1 MEPLTTAL
9 LVGGGAK
16 LGSAILGAFGS
27 ANAGR
32 EQRRAI
38 NRATGEINK
47 GYDQA
52 MGYNQPLLDIGM
64 GGLEDW
70 SALAGQGVEDPRG
83 FTYDKNVMDFLSP
96 AMQYEQQS
104 ALNALQGSAL
114 AQGTLNSGATQKKA
128 LELLSNI
135 GRQGYGQAQQL
146 MQQDRAFNAQNFW
159 NDFEARKQARQQ
171 RFAEL
176 GQIAGLGINASQNM
190 GNLATQRAGAL
201 ANAQMQKGQVN
212 SQMAMLPYQVGGQI
226 LSGAGSNLSSY
237 FGELSE
243 RQYNEAQRMKDL
255 EYMAKLLRG
264 SNTAEPSQAQPLQ
277 Y

>member
-135 GRQGYGQAQQL
+135 GRQGYGQAQQA

-176 GQIAGLGINASQNM
+176 GQIAGVGINASQNA

-201 ANAQMQKGQVN
+201 ANAQMQKGVVN

-226 LSGAGSNLSSY
+226 LSGAGENLASY
-237 FGELSE
+237 FGTQANQDYLS
-243 RQYNEAQRMKDL
+243 Q
-255 EYMAKLLRG
+255 LLGGR
-264 SNTAEPSQAQPLQ
+264 
-277 Y
+277 